1 MSEII
6 VIILDILAIPV
17 VQAVLKI
24 LVIIMVFVMPL
35 ATVLT
40 LMERKW
46 SAMIQDRIGPNR
58 ANVPFANNFRGR
70 GAVHIAADAL
80 KSIFKEDFV
89 PDGADRFLFTIAPY
103 FGFVAAVATFAII
116 PFAAPIG
123 DFTFQITDVEPG
135 LLYIFAITSMGVYG
149 AVLAGVSSNSKFAL
163 LGGIRASA
171 QMLSYEVFIGLSL
184 LGVFMVHS
192 STRISVIVDGQNTYW
207 FGDLIPKLGLFTQ
220 PLAFFLFFIAM
231 IAETKRAPF
240 DAPEGESEIVSGYFL
255 EYSGM
260 RFAAFMLA
268 EYISLVGVAVL
279 MVTLFLG
286 GYHIPWLH
294 LWESA
299 PQWLVTTLQILKFTT
314 LTVIF
319 CWLQLQIRWTVPK
332 FRFDQTMALGW
343 KKLLPISLGNVLV
356 TAVIILVAN

>member
-1 MSEII
+1 MDVLIG
-6 VIILDILAIPV
+6 ILLIPT

-24 LVIIMVFVMPL
+24 FVIIFALVMPL

-46 SAMIQDRIGPNR
+46 SAMIQDRVGPNR
-58 ANVPFANNFRGR
+58 ANIPFLNNFRGR
-70 GAVHIAADAL
+70 GALHIAADGL
-80 KSIFKEDFV
+80 KSFFKEDFI
-89 PDGADRFLFTIAPY
+89 PEGADRFLFTIAPY
-103 FGFVAAVATFAII
+103 FGFAAAMATFAII
-116 PFAAPIG
+116 PFAGPIG
-123 DFTFQITDVEPG
+123 DFTFQITDVKPG
-135 LLYIFAITSMGVYG
+135 LLYIFAITSLGVYG
-149 AVLAGVSSNSKFAL
+149 TVLAGAGSNSKFAL
-163 LGGIRASA
+163 LGGTRASA

-184 LGVFMVHS
+184 LGVFMVYE
-192 STRISVIVDGQNTYW
+192 STQISVIVNGQNTYW
-207 FGDLIPKLGLFTQ
+207 FGNLIPKWGVLTQ
-220 PLAFFLFFIAM
+220 PIAFFLFFTAM

-240 DAPEGESEIVSGYFL
+240 DAPEGESEIVAGYFL

-268 EYISLVGVAVL
+268 EYIALVGVSVL
-279 MVTLFLG
+279 VVTLFFG

-299 PQWLVTTLQILKFTT
+299 PQWLVSLLQFMKFTIFT
-314 LTVIF
+314 FFF

-343 KKLLPISLGNVLV
+343 KKLLPVALGNVVV
-356 TAVIILVAN
+356 TAFIILIAN

>member
-1 MSEII
+1 MSAII
-6 VIILDILAIPV
+6 AILLIPLVQMLLKIVVIIFL
-17 VQAVLKI
+17 
-24 LVIIMVFVMPL
+24 FVMPV

-46 SAMIQDRIGPNR
+46 SAMIQDRVGPNR
-58 ANVPFANNFRGR
+58 ADIPFANNFRGR
-70 GAVHIAADAL
+70 GAVHIAADGL
-80 KSIFKEDFV
+80 KSFFKEDFI
-89 PDGADRFLFTIAPY
+89 PAGADRFLFTIAPF
-103 FGFVAAVATFAII
+103 FGFATGMAIFAII

-123 DFTFQITDVEPG
+123 DFTFQITDVKPG
-135 LLYIFAITSMGVYG
+135 LLYIFAITSLGVYG
-149 AVLAGVSSNSKFAL
+149 SVLAGASSNSKFAL
-163 LGGIRASA
+163 LGGTRASS

-184 LGVFMVHS
+184 LGIFMVYE
-192 STRISVIVDGQNTYW
+192 STQISVIVDGQNTYW
-207 FGDLIPKLGLFTQ
+207 FGNLIPKWGIFTQ
-220 PLAFFLFFIAM
+220 PLAFFLFFVAM

-240 DAPEGESEIVSGYFL
+240 DAPEGESEIVAGYFL

-268 EYISLVGVAVL
+268 EYIAVVGVAVL

-299 PQWLVTTLQILKFTT
+299 PQAVVTLLQILKFT
-314 LTVIF
+314 LLSVFF

-332 FRFDQTMALGW
+332 FRFDQTMTLGW
-343 KKLLPISLGNVLV
+343 KKLLPIAMGNVLV
-356 TAVIILVAN
+356 TAIIILIAN

>member
-1 MSEII
+1 MS
-6 VIILDILAIPV
+6 VIISILLIPL
-17 VQAVLKI
+17 VQTILKI
-24 LVIIMVFVMPL
+24 VVIIFLFVMPL

-46 SAMIQDRIGPNR
+46 SAMIQDRVGPNR
-58 ANVPFANNFRGR
+58 ANIPFLDNFRGR
-70 GAVHIAADAL
+70 GAMHIAADGL
-80 KSIFKEDFV
+80 KSIFKEDFI
-89 PDGADRFLFTIAPY
+89 PEGADRFLFTIAPY
-103 FGFVAAVATFAII
+103 FGFVAGMAIFAII
-116 PFAAPIG
+116 PFAGPIG

-135 LLYIFAITSMGVYG
+135 LLYIFAITSLGVYG
-149 AVLAGVSSNSKFAL
+149 SVLAGAGSNSKFAL
-163 LGGIRASA
+163 LGGIRASS
-171 QMLSYEVFIGLSL
+171 QMLSYEVFIGISL
-184 LGVFMVHS
+184 LGIFMVYE

-207 FGDLIPKLGLFTQ
+207 FGNLIPKWGILTQ
-220 PLAFFLFFIAM
+220 PLGFVLFFVAM

-240 DAPEGESEIVSGYFL
+240 DAPEGESEIVGGYFL

-268 EYISLVGVAVL
+268 EYIAVVGVAVL

-299 PQWLVTTLQILKFTT
+299 PQWIVTLLQISKFSI
-314 LTVIF
+314 LTVFF
-319 CWLQLQIRWTVPK
+319 CWLQLQIRWTIPK

-343 KKLLPISLGNVLV
+343 KKLLPISLANVLV
-356 TAVIILVAN
+356 TAVIILMVN

>member
-1 MSEII
+1 MS
-6 VIILDILAIPV
+6 VIISILLIPL
-17 VQAVLKI
+17 VQTILKI
-24 LVIIMVFVMPL
+24 VVIIFLFVMPL

-46 SAMIQDRIGPNR
+46 SAMIQDRGGPNR
-58 ANVPFANNFRGR
+58 ANIPFLDNFRGR
-70 GAVHIAADAL
+70 GAMHIAADGL
-80 KSIFKEDFV
+80 KSIFKEDFI
-89 PDGADRFLFTIAPY
+89 PEGADRFLFTIAPY
-103 FGFVAAVATFAII
+103 FGFVAGMAIFAII
-116 PFAAPIG
+116 PFAGPIG

-135 LLYIFAITSMGVYG
+135 LLYIFAITSLGVYG
-149 AVLAGVSSNSKFAL
+149 SVLAGAGSNSKFAL
-163 LGGIRASA
+163 LGGIRASS

-184 LGVFMVHS
+184 LGIFMVYE

-207 FGDLIPKLGLFTQ
+207 FGNLIPKWGILTQ
-220 PLAFFLFFIAM
+220 PLGFVLFFVAM

-240 DAPEGESEIVSGYFL
+240 DAPEGESEIVGGYFL

-268 EYISLVGVAVL
+268 EYIAVVGVAVL

-299 PQWLVTTLQILKFTT
+299 PQWIVTLLQISKFSI
-314 LTVIF
+314 LTVFF
-319 CWLQLQIRWTVPK
+319 CWLQLQIRWTIPK

-343 KKLLPISLGNVLV
+343 KKLLPISLANVLV
-356 TAVIILVAN
+356 TAVIILMVN

>member
-1 MSEII
+1 MS
-6 VIILDILAIPV
+6 VIISILLIPL
-17 VQAVLKI
+17 VQTILKI
-24 LVIIMVFVMPL
+24 VVIIFLFVMPL

-46 SAMIQDRIGPNR
+46 SAMIQDRVGPNR
-58 ANVPFANNFRGR
+58 ANIPFLDNFRGR
-70 GAVHIAADAL
+70 GAMHIAADGL
-80 KSIFKEDFV
+80 KSIFKEDFI
-89 PDGADRFLFTIAPY
+89 PEGADRFLFTIAPY
-103 FGFVAAVATFAII
+103 FGFAAGMAIFAII
-116 PFAAPIG
+116 PFAGPIG

-135 LLYIFAITSMGVYG
+135 LLYIFAITSLGVYG
-149 AVLAGVSSNSKFAL
+149 SVLAGAGSNSKFAL
-163 LGGIRASA
+163 LGGIRASS

-184 LGVFMVHS
+184 LGIFMVYE

-207 FGDLIPKLGLFTQ
+207 FGNLIPKWGILTQ
-220 PLAFFLFFIAM
+220 PLGFVLFFVAM

-240 DAPEGESEIVSGYFL
+240 DAPEGESEIVGGYFL

-268 EYISLVGVAVL
+268 EYIAVVGVAVL

-299 PQWLVTTLQILKFTT
+299 PQWIVTLLQISKFSI
-314 LTVIF
+314 LTVFF
-319 CWLQLQIRWTVPK
+319 CWLQIQIRWTIPK

-343 KKLLPISLGNVLV
+343 KKLLPISLANVLV
-356 TAVIILVAN
+356 TAVIILMVN

>member
-1 MSEII
+1 MS
-6 VIILDILAIPV
+6 VIISILLIPL
-17 VQAVLKI
+17 VQTILKI
-24 LVIIMVFVMPL
+24 VVIIFLFVMPL

-46 SAMIQDRIGPNR
+46 SAMIQDRVGPNR
-58 ANVPFANNFRGR
+58 ANIPFLDNFRGR
-70 GAVHIAADAL
+70 GAMHIAADGL
-80 KSIFKEDFV
+80 KSIFKEDFI
-89 PDGADRFLFTIAPY
+89 PEGADRFLFTIAPY
-103 FGFVAAVATFAII
+103 FGFVAGMAIFAII
-116 PFAAPIG
+116 PFAGPIG

-135 LLYIFAITSMGVYG
+135 LLYIFAITSLGVYG
-149 AVLAGVSSNSKFAL
+149 SVLAGAGSNSKFAL
-163 LGGIRASA
+163 LGGIRASS
-171 QMLSYEVFIGLSL
+171 QMLSYEVFIGISL
-184 LGVFMVHS
+184 LGIFMVYE

-207 FGDLIPKLGLFTQ
+207 FGNLIPKWGILTQ
-220 PLAFFLFFIAM
+220 PLGFVLFFVAM

-240 DAPEGESEIVSGYFL
+240 DAPEGESEIVGGYFL

-268 EYISLVGVAVL
+268 EYIAVVGVAVL

-299 PQWLVTTLQILKFTT
+299 PQWIVTLLQISKFSI
-314 LTVIF
+314 LTVFF
-319 CWLQLQIRWTVPK
+319 CWLQLQIRWTIPK

-343 KKLLPISLGNVLV
+343 KKLLPISLANVLV
-356 TAVIILVAN
+356 TAVIILVVN